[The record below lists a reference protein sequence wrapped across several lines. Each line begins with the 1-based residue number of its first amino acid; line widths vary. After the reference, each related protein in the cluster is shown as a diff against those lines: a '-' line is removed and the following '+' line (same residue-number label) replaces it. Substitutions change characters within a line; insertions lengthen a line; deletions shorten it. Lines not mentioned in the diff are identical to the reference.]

1 VITEQGNLP
10 IVEAADQD
18 VTSTPQ
24 QEVFDA
30 WAAVTESDGL
40 LPYLDYAT
48 PGSYDLLTA
57 QVQNLMAGQISPEE
71 FLDLLQ
77 AEYEG
82 FVGG

>member
-1 VITEQGNLP
+1 
-10 IVEAADQD
+10 
-18 VTSTPQ
+18 
-24 QEVFDA
+24 
-30 WAAVTESDGL
+30 